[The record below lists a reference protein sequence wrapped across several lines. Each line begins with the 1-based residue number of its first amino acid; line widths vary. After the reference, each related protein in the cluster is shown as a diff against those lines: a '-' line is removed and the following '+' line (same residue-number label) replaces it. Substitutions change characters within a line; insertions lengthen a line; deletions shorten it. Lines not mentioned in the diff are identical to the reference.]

1 MRGAQAT
8 ERNKIFFRLFYRKEN
23 GKTINS
29 KIPYFF
35 NSFPLT
41 IFYGAIK
48 CQKIRKMFYKKRFK
62 VKQTEPKRF
71 FHKTKI

>member
-1 MRGAQAT
+1 LRRENYREEETERYKKESYREEERAYWFLTSERMRGAQAT
-8 ERNKIFFRLFYRKEN
+8 ERNKNFFRLFYRKEN

-41 IFYGAIK
+41 
-48 CQKIRKMFYKKRFK
+48 KR
-62 VKQTEPKRF
+62 
-71 FHKTKI
+71 